1 MTFDSVMRYLSELN
15 AVSIFLRLFL
25 AVVFSG
31 IIGFERG
38 KKGRAAGFRTHM
50 LVCLGATLA
59 MLTNQYIFEFV
70 GGDDPTRIAAQVVSG
85 IGFLG
90 AGTIIVTG
98 RQQVKG
104 LTTAAGLWASACM
117 GLALGVGFY
126 SGALIGFF
134 FIVLV
139 IILLHNVDSV
149 LDRYASVVE
158 LYMELNSLSSLKS
171 FAKFCRESGIKFT
184 YQQVSKIKVGDE
196 DAIGMLVTVNLGKTR
211 RELSIAEIGLID
223 GISYVEELT

>member
-1 MTFDSVMRYLSELN
+1 MTFDAVMQYLSELN
-15 AVSIFLRLFL
+15 FVSIFVRLFL

-38 KKGRAAGFRTHM
+38 KKRRAAGFRTHM

-70 GGDDPTRIAAQVVSG
+70 GGDDPSRIAAQVVSG

-126 SGALIGFF
+126 AGAFIGFF

-139 IILLHNVDSV
+139 IMLLHNVDSV
-149 LDRYASVVE
+149 LDRYATVME
-158 LYMELNSLSSLKS
+158 LYMELSSLSSLKN
-171 FAKFCRESGIKFT
+171 FVKFCRENDLRFS
-184 YQQVSKIKVGDE
+184 YEQVSKIKVGDE
-196 DAIGMLVTVNLGKTR
+196 DAIGMLVTVNLSRCR

-223 GISYVEELT
+223 GINYVEELT